1 MEPGERIT
9 LIKRIASTL
18 SEESFAD
25 IVLTLSQFGV
35 DYDPEFPGSGLYE
48 LILDAGRAASDEAL
62 LGLHAYLHPGAGA
75 QPPASGGPWD
85 PDAFRLFVSH
95 THANREF
102 AGELRTRLKRVGID
116 AFLAHDTI
124 EPGAEWLDAIESAL
138 NTCDAA
144 VAMVT
149 PDFRESQW
157 CDQEI
162 GFCMARS
169 VPIVPLRMPGDPH
182 GFLGKYQG
190 LKVGPDDRASM
201 IAPRV
206 FDLLAKHELTRSRMV
221 RPVIQRYTRSGSYQ
235 NTRDVFPLLTAIP
248 KAGWTDQMVQ
258 DVLAAATS
266 NSQVEQANLD
276 DGTRVPD
283 ATRKHLASLGVLP
296 APAPADDDIP
306 F

>member
-1 MEPGERIT
+1 MTPGERIT
-9 LIKRIASTL
+9 LIKRIAGTL
-18 SEESFAD
+18 SEEEYAE
-25 IVLTLSQFGV
+25 IALTLSEFGIGH
-35 DYDPEFPGSGLYE
+35 DLDFDGGRYE
-48 LILDAGRAASDEAL
+48 MVLDAGRQASDEAL
-62 LGLHAYLHPGAGA
+62 LGLHAYLHPDART
-75 QPPASGGPWD
+75 QPPTSGGPWD
-85 PDAFRLFVSH
+85 PDAFRLFISH

-116 AFLAHDTI
+116 AFVAHDTI
-124 EPGAEWLDAIESAL
+124 EPGAEWLDVIESAL

-149 PDFRESQW
+149 PDFRESRW

-169 VPIVPLRMPGDPH
+169 VPIVPLRMPDDPH

-190 LKVGPDDRASM
+190 LKVGPDDRAWL

-206 FDLLAKHELTRSRMV
+206 FDLLAKHDLTRSRMV

-248 KAGWTDQMVQ
+248 EAEWTDQMVEE
-258 DVLAAATS
+258 VLAAAKNNT
-266 NSQVEQANLD
+266 QVEQANLPD
-276 DGTRVPD
+276 ATPVPE
-283 ATRKHLASLGVLP
+283 ATRKHLSSLSLLP
-296 APAPADDDIP
+296 ATPYPADEDIP